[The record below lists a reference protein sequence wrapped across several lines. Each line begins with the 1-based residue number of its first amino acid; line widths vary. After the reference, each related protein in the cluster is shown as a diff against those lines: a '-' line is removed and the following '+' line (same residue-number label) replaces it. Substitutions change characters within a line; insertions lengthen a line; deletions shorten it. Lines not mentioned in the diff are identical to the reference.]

1 MVVGQTGERVDVLVI
16 GGGPAGY
23 SAAIRAAQ
31 LVESVAII
39 ERSQIGGVCLNEGC
53 IPSKALLSAS
63 RLYDRIRGAEALG
76 ITAKPKLDFARMQA
90 WKTGVVEK
98 LSSGV
103 IQLLGRYKVE
113 TRNGSAFFQPAPHLG
128 RGRRPV

>member
-1 MVVGQTGERVDVLVI
+1 MVVGQTGEQVGVLVL

-31 LVESVAII
+31 LGQSVALI

-63 RLYDRIRGAEALG
+63 RLYKQIEGAETFG
-76 ITAKPKLDFARMQA
+76 IDAKAKLNFAKLQS
-90 WKTGVVEK
+90 WKGEVVQK

-103 IQLLGRYKVE
+103 TQLLNRYKVE
-113 TRNGSAFFQPAPHLG
+113 LKQGNAFFASPH
-128 RGRRPV
+128 RVSVE